1 MIQIKREVNKE
12 IEMMTMIQLVFEKKR
27 IKKIQI
33 QIQLYIIGDDITR
46 VITFFFVI
54 H

>member
-33 QIQLYIIGDDITR
+33 QLYIIGDDITR